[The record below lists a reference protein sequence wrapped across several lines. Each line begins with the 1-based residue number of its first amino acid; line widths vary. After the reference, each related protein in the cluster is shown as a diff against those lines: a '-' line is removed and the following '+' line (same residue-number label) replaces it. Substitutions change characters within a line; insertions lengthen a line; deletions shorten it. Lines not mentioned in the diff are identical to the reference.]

1 MLNVKCVII
10 IDHQII
16 NQSNILFQI
25 IKYSNIGSQTIKH
38 LTLNITHY

>member
-10 IDHQII
+10 IGTQVI
-16 NQSNILFQI
+16 NHSNICSQI